1 MFNVG
6 YRRAKFEDYGAIL
19 RLQSANYI
27 ANLSAEERKQGF
39 LSAQFSPEQVAEMA
53 EDLGTMIAIVG
64 DDVAGFLCAF
74 RNEFHHGSPVLAK
87 MLESYDGVQFEG
99 KPLSAYKS
107 YVYGPVCVGRDYRQ
121 RGLLRGL
128 YESQKK
134 DLAGQFDV
142 GVAFVSRDNPHSLC
156 AHVAGLG
163 MTEVDDFELKG
174 NVYVILAFSLP
185 PGPSS

>member
-1 MFNVG
+1 VFNVG
-6 YRRAKFEDYGAIL
+6 YRRAKVEDYGAIL

-39 LSAQFSPEQVAEMA
+39 LSAQFSPEQVAEIA

-74 RNEFHHGSPVLAK
+74 RNEFNHGSPVLAK
-87 MLESYDGVQFEG
+87 MFESYNGVQFGG

-134 DLAGQFDV
+134 DLAGQ
-142 GVAFVSRDNPHSLC
+142 P
-156 AHVAGLG
+156 
-163 MTEVDDFELKG
+163 
-174 NVYVILAFSLP
+174 
-185 PGPSS
+185 